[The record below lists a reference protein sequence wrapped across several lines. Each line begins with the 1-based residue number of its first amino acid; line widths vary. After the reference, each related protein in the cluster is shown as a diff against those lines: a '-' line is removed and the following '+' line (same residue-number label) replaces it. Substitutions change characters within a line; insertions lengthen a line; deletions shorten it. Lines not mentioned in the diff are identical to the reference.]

1 METEGGAKMKRL
13 PLAVFSLLPLVFTT
27 LKGQDGNASVTLKD
41 LNTSTL
47 DQQDI
52 SQKPPQRSTIQATL
66 DEASRMLNSSK
77 LEERIGAA
85 KLLGKYP
92 RYEASLLLIGG
103 LDDSSAL
110 VRRAALVSLVEHFNN
125 GSPVYEKPLVEKIFS
140 KIGDSDVEIR
150 REASALI
157 PRLAPGLMRSGM
169 EKVQLNGRTV
179 FRSLPGRLR
188 ADLQLLV
195 EEGFLD
201 RDSIVRQNL
210 LKYHFSLRIQIK
222 PQTFCRL
229 LEDEDNAVVLVA
241 LDQARMYA
249 MLPGVYERMNALTQH
264 KDSGVR
270 SKLAKSALELGRA
283 FPDYRKILRSL
294 TKDQEDVIATV
305 AAVDLARLG
314 ELVSPGMV
322 NRIIDYLMGSRGL
335 YGRAETLFF
344 SLSALGK
351 DGARI
356 YKTLTDHASAS
367 MRAKAW
373 ERHIVVSEAW
383 GNPVLWMPSLLDR
396 DSQVRKSVLS
406 VLRGR
411 VEKINASDLVSLIH
425 NPNAE
430 VRVFAAELLLVAEED
445 VVEESFFDLL
455 IDQDSLV
462 RSTTLRALANRKSE
476 GWLHLHTR
484 SLRDDDYGIQ
494 RAAMD
499 GLLSD
504 REEGVPALLSFIKSH
519 PTKPISSLARK
530 ELERM
535 GMKP

>member
-1 METEGGAKMKRL
+1 MKSL
-13 PLAVFSLLPLVFTT
+13 PLAIFIFFLLATMT
-27 LKGQDGNASVTLKD
+27 LNGQDGNASLPTED
-41 LNTSTL
+41 LNISTL
-47 DQQDI
+47 DQVDI
-52 SQKPPQRSTIQATL
+52 TTSTPQRSTIQATL
-66 DEASRMLNSSK
+66 DEASRMLNSSN
-77 LEERIGAA
+77 LEQRIGAA

-150 REASALI
+150 REVSALI

-179 FRSLPGRLR
+179 FRSLPARLR
-188 ADLQLLV
+188 SDLQFLV

-210 LKYHFSLRIQIK
+210 LKHHFSLRIQIK

-249 MLPGVYERMNALTQH
+249 MLPGVSERMNALTQH

-283 FPDYRKILRSL
+283 FPDYRNILRLL
-294 TKDQEDVIATV
+294 TKDKEDVIATV

-314 ELVSPGMV
+314 ERVSPGMV
-322 NRIIDYLMGSRGL
+322 DRIIDYLMGSRGL
-335 YGRAETLFF
+335 YGKAETLFF
-344 SLSALGK
+344 SLSALGY

-373 ERHIVVSEAW
+373 ERHIVVSEGW

-411 VEKINASDLVSLIH
+411 VEKINASDLVSLIN

-445 VVEESFFDLL
+445 VVVESFFDLL

>member
-1 METEGGAKMKRL
+1 VKKFTFSIFFL
-13 PLAVFSLLPLVFTT
+13 LSLLAMIS
-27 LKGQDGNASVTLKD
+27 KGQDGNASVPLED
-41 LNTSTL
+41 FNASSL
-47 DQQDI
+47 DPEGI
-52 SQKPPQRSTIQATL
+52 PPTPPQRSTIEATL
-66 DEASRMLNSSK
+66 DKTSRMLKSSQ
-77 LEERIGAA
+77 LDERIGAA

-92 RYEASLLLIGG
+92 RYESSLLLISG

-188 ADLQLLV
+188 SDLQLLV

-241 LDQARMYA
+241 LDQARIYA
-249 MLPGVYERMNALTQH
+249 RQPGVYERMNALTQH

-270 SKLAKSALELGRA
+270 SKLAKTALDMGRA
-283 FPDYRKILRSL
+283 FPDYRKILRLL
-294 TKDQEDVIATV
+294 TKDKEDVIATV

-314 ELVSPGMV
+314 ERVSPVMV
-322 NRIIDYLMGSRGL
+322 DRIIDYLVGARGL
-335 YGRAETLFF
+335 YGKAETLFF
-344 SLSALGK
+344 SLSALGA
-351 DGARI
+351 DSARVYEALI
-356 YKTLTDHASAS
+356 DHVSATI
-367 MRAKAW
+367 RAKAW
-373 ERHIVVSEAW
+373 EKHILVSEGW
-383 GNPVLWMPSLLDR
+383 SNSDLWMPSLDDR
-396 DSQVRKSVLS
+396 DLQVRKSALS

-411 VEKINASDLVSLIH
+411 VDEIEVSSLVALIQ

-430 VRVFAAELLLVAEED
+430 VRVFAAELLLIAEED
-445 VVEESFFDLL
+445 VVQDSFFDLL
-455 IDQDSLV
+455 IDPDSLV
-462 RSTTLRALANRKSE
+462 RSTTLRALANRRSE
-476 GWLHLHTR
+476 GWVHLHAR

-504 REEGVPALLSFIKSH
+504 RKEGVPALLSFVRSH